1 MAGRKAAENTSYDQS
16 YFDCDPSSRRA
27 APCRAAPRRAAPVT
41 INVLA
46 PSALKSRQPAN
57 QRCTHVLPIHRD
69 CSVHKHARTY
79 THIGGPP
86 WVFSLLT
93 RHWDDFRR
101 RVRIYSRGK
110 APLSKRRFAKRPS
123 RVVSR
128 SLSLSL
134 PLPPPTRSLSLSLS
148 LSLSRDY
155 QKSSPTPKLYF
166 YVATL
171 FFLLLTKIARIV
183 ASFHNELSFCKEKRV
198 ERPRKVADPRF
209 LCGRNRTWGRHG
221 VKMRRSCFYENSQTL
236 SFFFTRF
243 YIGQSIFDRDFHKD
257 GGFSW

>member
-134 PLPPPTRSLSLSLS
+134 PLPLPPPTRSLSLTLSLSLS
-148 LSLSRDY
+148 LSLSPSRAITRNLLRPLNY
-155 QKSSPTPKLYF
+155 ISTWRLYF
-166 YVATL
+166 
-171 FFLLLTKIARIV
+171 F
-183 ASFHNELSFCKEKRV
+183 
-198 ERPRKVADPRF
+198 
-209 LCGRNRTWGRHG
+209 
-221 VKMRRSCFYENSQTL
+221 
-236 SFFFTRF
+236 
-243 YIGQSIFDRDFHKD
+243 
-257 GGFSW
+257 FSWQKLPALSLRFTTSYPFARRNESNDLER

>member
-148 LSLSRDY
+148 LSLSRYY

-171 FFLLLTKIARIV
+171 FFLLLTKIALPALSLRFTTSYPF
-183 ASFHNELSFCKEKRV
+183 ARRNESNDL
-198 ERPRKVADPRF
+198 ER
-209 LCGRNRTWGRHG
+209 
-221 VKMRRSCFYENSQTL
+221 
-236 SFFFTRF
+236 
-243 YIGQSIFDRDFHKD
+243 
-257 GGFSW
+257 